1 MTTVQVNGNDI
12 MAIIHVARIVGSIV
26 MMLVVGLVILWA
38 VRAPRHARN
47 RRDAIENEPADNEAL
62 WRVVDRMEERLE
74 VLERA
79 LADQVEQPR
88 VRAPRHEEI
97 FAPADEGRDSG
108 RKE

>member
-1 MTTVQVNGNDI
+1 MTTFHVNGTDV
-12 MAIIHVARIVGSIV
+12 MLALHVVRIVGSIV
-26 MMLVVGLVILWA
+26 MLAIVGVLIAWA
-38 VRAPRHARN
+38 VRPSRRARG
-47 RRDAIENEPADNEAL
+47 RRQDQQDAVDNEDL

-88 VRAPRHEEI
+88 RHAPRQDEV

-108 RKE
+108 RTI